1 MSKINIKVNSISYHV
16 EGGGTILSA
25 LKEIHIHVPT
35 LCFLKDIN
43 EIGACRM
50 CMVEVKGAKNL
61 QASCVT
67 EVRDGMEIYTHSHI
81 VQRARKEVLSMIL
94 SAHDRKCLTCSRKG
108 VCELMQAAH
117 ELGID
122 VIEYD
127 GYNPKFEL
135 DLQSPAIVRDNN
147 KCITCRRCVS
157 VCSNVQNVYAI
168 QPVNRGFETIIGSI
182 YDKSLNETSCI
193 MCGQC
198 IMACPTGALKE
209 RSEIDDVWT
218 AILDPELH
226 VVVQTAPAVRVAIGE
241 EFGMPVG
248 TIATG
253 KMVTALRKLGFDKVF
268 DTNTGADLT
277 IMEEGYELLS
287 RIQKG
292 GKLPMITSCSPG
304 WIKYC
309 EHNFHD
315 FLDNLSSCK
324 SPHQM
329 LGAMLKSY
337 YAEVAGIDPSK
348 IFVVSVMPCTA
359 KKYEKSRPEMEV
371 YGHRDVDAVV
381 TTRELANMIK
391 QTGINF
397 AMLPDSEFDNPLGMA
412 TGAGAIF
419 GATGGV
425 MEAAIRTVAHVLS
438 NGQEDI
444 VEFESC
450 RGKNNNKEFN
460 VTIGDVKVRGVVV
473 HGTGNAKDLL
483 KKIKDGELEY
493 DFIEIMGCTGGCI
506 TGGGQP
512 IVSARDGERFDV
524 WTLRKDAI
532 YQIDKDLPLRK
543 SHENPFIIKLYDEFL
558 DKPNSHKAHKYL
570 HTHYTRRHKYT
581 NKNSI

>member
-483 KKIKDGELEY
+483 KKIKDGEVEY